1 MRHIGRW
8 MLLAAVVV
16 ALALG
21 AWWLLADT
29 SPTVSAAGST
39 NPVVAQVE
47 RGAYLAR
54 AGNCMA
60 CHTSQGGEPYAGGRP
75 IETPFGTVYSSNLT
89 PDRSNGIGNWTSVDF
104 WRALHEGRAPGGRLL
119 YPAFP
124 YTSFTQVSQPDAD
137 ALFAF
142 LRSLQ
147 PVAMANRPHA
157 MRWPYDSQLAL
168 AAWRTLYFKPM
179 VFQNDPAHDVQW
191 NRGAYLV
198 RGLGHC
204 SACHTSRNLLGA
216 IDERFALAGGTMP
229 MSNWYAPSL
238 LQANEAG
245 LSQWEIADIVRLLGS
260 GQARNASVA
269 GPMAEVVLHGTQYLT
284 QQDLTAMAVYLKS
297 LPQEAMP
304 RDADMV
310 VSSAIGGGIYDDQ
323 CAQCHGKQ
331 GEGVAGAYPAL
342 VGNRAVTMRS
352 TTNLVQIVLHG
363 GFAPAT
369 RGNPRPFGM
378 PPYQLVLDDKAV
390 AAVLTHIRSSW
401 GNQAGAVTE
410 LEVSRYRSRETP

>member
-1 MRHIGRW
+1 MMRRAVRW
-8 MLLAAVVV
+8 ILATAVV

-21 AWWLLADT
+21 GWWFLSDP
-29 SPTVSAAGST
+29 SST
-39 NPVVAQVE
+39 TPEVGPSNSVAEQVD

-54 AGNCMA
+54 AGNCMT

-75 IETPFGTVYSSNLT
+75 IETPFGTVYSGNLT
-89 PDRSNGIGNWTSVDF
+89 PDRVNGIGNWTAVDF
-104 WRALHEGRAPGGRLL
+104 WRALHEGRAPDGRLL

-124 YTSFTQVSQPDAD
+124 YTSYTQVSQPDAD
-137 ALFAF
+137 ALFAY
-142 LRSLQ
+142 LRSLP
-147 PVAMANRPHA
+147 PVAQANRPHA

-179 VFQNDPAHDVQW
+179 VFQNDPAHDAQW

-216 IDERFALAGGTMP
+216 TDERLALAGGAMP

-238 LQANEAG
+238 LQAAEAG
-245 LSQWEIADIVRLLGS
+245 LGQWEVADIVRLLGT

-269 GPMAEVVLHGTQYLT
+269 GPMAEVVLHGTQYLS
-284 QQDLTAMAVYLKS
+284 QEDLRAMAVYLKA
-297 LPQEAMP
+297 LPQESVPSEAGGATP
-304 RDADMV
+304 
-310 VSSAIGGGIYDDQ
+310 SAIGAGIYDDH
-323 CAQCHGKQ
+323 CAQCHGEK
-331 GEGVAGAYPAL
+331 GEGVPGAYPAL
-342 VGNRAVTMRS
+342 AANRAVLMRS
-352 TTNLVQIVLHG
+352 TTNLVQMVLHG

-369 RGNPRPFGM
+369 QGNPRPFGM

-401 GNQAGAVTE
+401 GNQGAAVSE
-410 LEVSRYRSRETP
+410 LDVSRYRARESR

>member
-1 MRHIGRW
+1 M
-8 MLLAAVVV
+8 LAAVVV

-21 AWWLLADT
+21 GWWFLSDS
-29 SPTVSAAGST
+29 SPTISDAGPTDSMA
-39 NPVVAQVE
+39 AQVE

-60 CHTSQGGEPYAGGRP
+60 CHTTQGGDPYAGGRP

-89 PDRSNGIGNWTSVDF
+89 PDRANGIGNWTSVDF
-104 WRALHEGRAPGGRLL
+104 WRALHEGRAPDGRLL

-124 YTSFTQVSQPDAD
+124 YTSYTQVSQPDAD
-137 ALFAF
+137 ALFAY
-142 LRSLQ
+142 LRSLP
-147 PVAMANRPHA
+147 PVAQANRPHA

-179 VFQNDPAHDVQW
+179 VFQNDPAHDAQW

-238 LQANEAG
+238 LQAAEAG
-245 LSQWEIADIVRLLGS
+245 LGQWEVADIVRLLGT
-260 GQARNASVA
+260 GQASNASVA

-284 QQDLTAMAVYLKS
+284 QEDLTAMAVYLKA
-297 LPQEAMP
+297 LPQESAQ
-304 RDADMV
+304 RDAGV
-310 VSSAIGGGIYDDQ
+310 AASSAIGAGIYDDQ
-323 CAQCHGKQ
+323 CAQCHGRQ
-331 GEGVAGAYPAL
+331 GEGVPGAYPAL
-342 VGNRAVTMRS
+342 AGNRAVLMRS

-390 AAVLTHIRSSW
+390 AAVLTHVRASW
-401 GNQAGAVTE
+401 GNQAGAVSE

>member
-1 MRHIGRW
+1 MMRRIGFW
-8 MLLAAVVV
+8 MLVAVAV
-16 ALALG
+16 AVG
-21 AWWLLADT
+21 GWWWLLSD
-29 SPTVSAAGST
+29 PPST
-39 NPVVAQVE
+39 NSETGPTDAVAAQVQ

-54 AGNCMA
+54 AGSCMG
-60 CHTSQGGEPYAGGRP
+60 CHTSQGGEPYAGGRV

-124 YTSFTQVSQPDAD
+124 YTSYTQVSQPDAD

-142 LRSLQ
+142 LRSLP
-147 PVAMANRPHA
+147 PVAQPNRPHA

-168 AAWRTLYFKPM
+168 AAWRALYFKPV
-179 VFQNDPAHDVQW
+179 VFQNDPAHDAQW

-216 IDERFALAGGTMP
+216 TDESLALAGGTIP

-238 LQANEAG
+238 LQADEAG
-245 LSQWEIADIVRLLGS
+245 LGQWEIADIVRLLGT
-260 GQARNASVA
+260 GQAGNASVV

-284 QQDLTAMAVYLKS
+284 QQDLTAMAVYLKA
-297 LPQEAMP
+297 LPQETAQP
-304 RDADMV
+304 DTGVAA
-310 VSSAIGGGIYDDQ
+310 SSAIGADIYEDQ

-331 GEGVAGAYPAL
+331 GEGVPGAYPAL
-342 VGNRAVTMRS
+342 AGNRAVLMRS
-352 TTNLVQIVLHG
+352 TTNLVQVVLHG

-369 RGNPRPFGM
+369 QGNPRPFGM
-378 PPYQLVLDDKAV
+378 PPYQLVLNDKAV
-390 AAVLTHIRSSW
+390 AAVLTHVRSSW
-401 GNQAGAVTE
+401 GNQAAAVSE
-410 LEVSRYRSRETP
+410 LEVSRYRARETR